1 MFLTFAFLVVA
12 ALGFGAGRVKHPAN
26 LKVSAVKAELAKLEA
41 EAKAEVSKLSAEAQ
55 SAYIAVAARIKS
67 LL

>member
-1 MFLTFAFLVVA
+1 MFITIVGLAIF

-26 LKVSAVKAELAKLEA
+26 LKVSAVKAEIAKLES
-41 EAKAEVSKLSAEAQ
+41 EVKAYAIASKA
-55 SAYIAVAARIKS
+55 IARIKA